1 MSARKTVAVIGAN
14 GYAGATAVQLLMRHP
29 EVELVRAT
37 SRSFAGQKL
46 GDAVPGVDSD
56 LELIADPDPGDAEIV
71 VVALPH
77 GMTAGLAG
85 RWHDAG
91 KTVIDLGAD
100 FRLKDPAAYQRWYG
114 AEHADIAL
122 LEA

>member
-1 MSARKTVAVIGAN
+1 MSAKKTVAVIGAS

-29 EVELVRAT
+29 GVELVRAT
-37 SRSFAGQKL
+37 SRSFAGEKL
-46 GDAVPGVDSD
+46 GAAVPGVDSD

-85 RWHDAG
+85 GWGAAG
-91 KTVIDLGAD
+91 QTGSELGAS
-100 FRLKDPAAYQRWYG
+100 FLLQEPGPYPARGG
-114 AEHADIAL
+114 AVHPASASL
-122 LEA
+122 A